1 MERRAAMAELQWK
14 VEVRCV
20 NTLLGEIWVGE
31 GGEHMMVSVPDRH
44 LDPAEFTKFV
54 EGLEAARRIA
64 REVKFERT
72 LPAGQVELP
81 PLETTLG
88 SVVEVEGRDDLYQ
101 ATLLKSGELLMLNM
115 PGRLLGPTEFDQ
127 FIAEMKA
134 IQRRIQH
141 RIGSLAK

>member
-1 MERRAAMAELQWK
+1 MMAELQWK

-20 NTLLGEIWVGE
+20 NTLLAEVWVGE

-44 LDPAEFTKFV
+44 LDPAEFDKLV

-64 REVKFERT
+64 REVKFERRPPDVGEP
-72 LPAGQVELP
+72 PA
-81 PLETTLG
+81 LEPALG
-88 SVVEVEGRDDLYQ
+88 SVVEIEGRDDLYQ
-101 ATLLKSGELLMLNM
+101 ATLLKSGELVMLNV
-115 PGRLLGPTEFDQ
+115 PGRLLGPAEFEQ

-134 IQRRIQH
+134 IQRRIQG